1 MNRED
6 WKKVEY
12 LVNAGRSAL
21 LRIED
26 RIIMLRLERCKMK
39 LVVGVYV
46 DGMIKG
52 AWCTSE
58 SEHEES
64 RFMYRMQRYVYNSKV
79 RKMWADAEK
88 KLRGIKFQVLAARPF
103 PDINAK
109 RTDLLPWFP
118 SVAKVRTQYEK
129 TFSTIELVEEQA

>member
-1 MNRED
+1 MKRED
-6 WKKVEY
+6 WKKVED
-12 LVNAGRSAL
+12 LVNAGRSVL

-26 RIIMLRLERCKMK
+26 RIITLRLERTKMK

-46 DGMIKG
+46 DGAIKG
-52 AWCTSE
+52 IWCASE

-64 RFMYRMQRYVYNSKV
+64 RFMYRLQRYVYSAKARKIYAEAV
-79 RKMWADAEK
+79 RKLGKRALK
-88 KLRGIKFQVLAARPF
+88 GGLG
-103 PDINAK
+103 DIDPNAK

-129 TFSTIELVEEQA
+129 TFKTIELVES

>member
-1 MNRED
+1 MNRQD
-6 WKKVEY
+6 WKKVED

-26 RIIMLRLERCKMK
+26 RIITLRLERTKMK

-46 DGMIKG
+46 DGTIKG
-52 AWCTSE
+52 AWCVSE
-58 SEHEES
+58 SEHDES

>member
-1 MNRED
+1 MKRED
-6 WKKVEY
+6 WKKVED
-12 LVNAGRSAL
+12 LVNAGRGAL
-21 LRIED
+21 LRIEG
-26 RIIMLRLERCKMK
+26 RIITLRLERTKMK

-46 DGMIKG
+46 DGTIKG

-64 RFMYRMQRYVYNSKV
+64 RFMYRMQRYVYSGKA
-79 RKMWADAEK
+79 RKMLADAAK
-88 KLRGIKFQVLAARPF
+88 KLSGAKLRVLKRELVA
-103 PDINAK
+103 DINAK

-129 TFSTIELVEEQA
+129 TFSTIELVAE

>member
-1 MNRED
+1 MTRED
-6 WKKVEY
+6 WKKAED

-26 RIIMLRLERCKMK
+26 RIITLRLERTKMK

-46 DGMIKG
+46 DGTIKG

-64 RFMYRMQRYVYNSKV
+64 RFMYRMQRCVYSGKV
-79 RKMWADAEK
+79 RKLWADAEK
-88 KLRGIKFQVLAARPF
+88 KLRGIKLQVIAARQL

-129 TFSTIELVEEQA
+129 TFKSIELVEV

>member
-1 MNRED
+1 MKRED
-6 WKKVEY
+6 WKKVED

-26 RIIMLRLERCKMK
+26 RIITLRLERTKMK

-46 DGMIKG
+46 DGTIKG

-64 RFMYRMQRYVYNSKV
+64 RFMYRTQRYVYSGKA
-79 RKMWADAEK
+79 RKMWADAAK
-88 KLRGIKFQVLAARPF
+88 KLSGAKLRVLKRELVA
-103 PDINAK
+103 DINAK
-109 RTDLLPWFP
+109 RTALLPWFP
-118 SVAKVRTQYEK
+118 SVTKVRTQYEK
-129 TFSTIELVEEQA
+129 TFKSIELVEA